1 VQAPDT
7 EEEWQT
13 ISDDFRTLWNFPHCL
28 GAIDGKHIALKAP
41 NNCGSL
47 FYNYKGFHSMVL
59 LAVVDAHYRFLLVDV
74 GVNGRNGDAGVF
86 ATSPIAAAVEKDIP
100 SPTPLPDWDSTV
112 LPHVLVGDE
121 AFPLKVNLMKPFPS
135 RGLTLEERVFNFR
148 LSHARRVSE
157 NAFGIL
163 INRFAVLATRMSLQ
177 PAVAESVVLACLALH
192 NFLRTE
198 RDVKYMQKTKRRI
211 ECEWHGDVISQAG
224 NRNAVNARSV
234 RNNFKDYFTTD
245 GAVDWQWDRC

>member
-1 VQAPDT
+1 MQAPST
-7 EEEWQT
+7 VEEWQA
-13 ISDDFRTLWNFPHCL
+13 ISDDFSTLWAFPNCL
-28 GAIDGKHIALKAP
+28 GAIDGKYIALKAP
-41 NNCGSL
+41 SNCGSL

-74 GVNGRNGDAGVF
+74 GVNGRNSDAGVF
-86 ATSPIAAAVEKDIP
+86 AASQIATAIESNIP
-100 SPTPLPDWDSTV
+100 PPTQPPDWNTAF
-112 LPHVLVGDE
+112 PHVIVGDE

-163 INRFAVLATRMSLQ
+163 INRFAVLATRMSRQ
-177 PAVAESVVLACLALH
+177 PVVAESVVLACLVLH

-198 RDVKYMQKTKRRI
+198 RDVKYMQKTKRDI
-211 ECEWHGDVISQAG
+211 ECEWHGDLISQGG
-224 NRNAVNARSV
+224 NRNAMNARSV
-234 RNNFKDYFTTD
+234 RNNLKDYFTTD
-245 GAVDWQWDRC
+245 GAVEWQWERC